1 MTRNG
6 IVGASRAALL
16 VALLTLSACSH
27 SDEDSPAGLN
37 ISSHLKALP
46 EVDAPIGGADALAPN
61 SRIVG
66 YSIIDR
72 QIIIVGVGDNGCS
85 VAAKAG
91 DGDADS
97 MYLDLTSA
105 KPGAIKDST
114 TIGSFIEAGM
124 QVRGDTGGELIFR
137 CGVNGIEVCSDSI
150 SPKSELEGLTLSD
163 QKNCALIK

>member
-1 MTRNG
+1 MIRNG
-6 IVGASRAALL
+6 IVVASRAALL

-27 SDEDSPAGLN
+27 SDENSPAGLN
-37 ISSHLKALP
+37 VSSHLKALP
-46 EVDAPIGGADALAPN
+46 EVDAPIGGARALPPD

-66 YSIIDR
+66 YSISDS
-72 QIIIVGVGDNGCS
+72 QIIIVGVGKNGCS

-91 DGDADS
+91 NEEADS

-105 KPGAIKDST
+105 KLGEIEDSA

-137 CGVNGIEVCSDSI
+137 CGVNGIELCDDSI
-150 SPKSELEGLTLSD
+150 NPKSELKGLTLSD
-163 QKNCALIK
+163 NNNCAIIK